1 MKKETKVLA
10 VLSATA
16 LMAMVS
22 PLFGTGYA
30 NTAYAQEKTGWVEES
45 AGDWKYYDSDGYML
59 TDSWKKHGDDW
70 YYLNEEGSVAISEKV
85 DEYYVDETGKRV
97 SNTWLSEDNEEDW
110 SNGAPDTYWYYYGKN
125 GKMVSSDWA
134 SIDGNWYYF
143 DDEGHMMTGLN
154 TIEDHTY
161 YFGEDGARKSGWF
174 YLEETDD
181 SLDREFSWFYF
192 DSKGKMLVD
201 ELDKKIDGAYYTFVD
216 GRMQTGWVLTD
227 EAAKTEGSASGY
239 QYYDENGKRASG
251 WYQIEGITDISEEG
265 EIYSFYFKNG
275 KPYFAEKGVQIFTVN
290 SKKYA
295 FNERGE
301 MQTGL
306 KVVTRDD
313 ETTGNYYFGE
323 DGSMRTGKQTIY
335 DEESGENQV
344 WYFHTDGSNKGM
356 GYHGIRDN
364 VLYVNGLRQEA
375 DADLRLAP
383 AEFNEKQYLINTNGV
398 IQKASST
405 STSKSRPD
413 LGKGFKDFEDLNEK
427 IWTVDTQGII
437 QE

>member
-1 MKKETKVLA
+1 
-10 VLSATA
+10 
-16 LMAMVS
+16 
-22 PLFGTGYA
+22 
-30 NTAYAQEKTGWVEES
+30 
-45 AGDWKYYDSDGYML
+45 
-59 TDSWKKHGDDW
+59 
-70 YYLNEEGSVAISEKV
+70 
-85 DEYYVDETGKRV
+85 
-97 SNTWLSEDNEEDW
+97 
-110 SNGAPDTYWYYYGKN
+110 
-125 GKMVSSDWA
+125 
-134 SIDGNWYYF
+134 
-143 DDEGHMMTGLN
+143 
-154 TIEDHTY
+154 
-161 YFGEDGARKSGWF
+161 
-174 YLEETDD
+174 
-181 SLDREFSWFYF
+181 
-192 DSKGKMLVD
+192 
-201 ELDKKIDGAYYTFVD
+201 
-216 GRMQTGWVLTD
+216 
-227 EAAKTEGSASGY
+227 
-239 QYYDENGKRASG
+239 
-251 WYQIEGITDISEEG
+251 
-265 EIYSFYFKNG
+265 
-275 KPYFAEKGVQIFTVN
+275 
-290 SKKYA
+290 
-295 FNERGE
+295 

-364 VLYVNGLRQEA
+364 ILYVNGLRQEA

-405 STSKSRPD
+405 STSKSRPE